1 MPGSLCAAS
10 SHRRRLWNTTERSAI
25 LKEAD
30 DLYARGNLEEALERY
45 RRVLAEDETVA
56 WAHSRT
62 GAILA
67 QLGDLDA
74 AEAHLRRAIELDPK
88 LPQAYSNLGNLDYSR
103 GAYEAALEKYK
114 KAVELDPDNP
124 TFYENLH
131 AAYKRLGKVYEA
143 VEAIKKAQRLKRS
156 QFRQEAGQDMANM
169 SGSLK
174 RRLGCLPTGVL
185 LALAVLGL
193 ALPLSEPAGG
203 RSAKVGISWT

>member
-1 MPGSLCAAS
+1 ME
-10 SHRRRLWNTTERSAI
+10 NEERSGI

-30 DLYARGNLEEALERY
+30 DLYAKGRLEEALERY
-45 RRVLAEDETVA
+45 RQVLAEDETVA
-56 WAHSRT
+56 WAHSRI

-74 AEAHLRRAIELDPK
+74 AEVHLRRAIELDPK
-88 LPQAYSNLGNLDYSR
+88 LPQAYSNLGNIDYSR

-156 QFRQEAGQDMANM
+156 QFRQEAGQDMARL
-169 SGSLK
+169 SGSVK
-174 RRLGCLPTGVL
+174 RRLGCLPAGVL

-193 ALPLSEPAGG
+193 AALL
-203 RSAKVGISWT
+203 

>member
-1 MPGSLCAAS
+1 MEHEEL
-10 SHRRRLWNTTERSAI
+10 SAI

-30 DLYARGNLEEALERY
+30 ALYARGKLEEALELY
-45 RRVLAEDETVA
+45 RRVLAEDDTVA

-88 LPQAYSNLGNLDYSR
+88 LPQAYSNLGNVDYTR

-114 KAVELDPDNP
+114 KAVELDPSNP

-131 AAYKRLGKVYEA
+131 AAYKRLGKIYEA
-143 VEAIKKAQRLKRS
+143 VEAIKKAQQLKRL
-156 QFRQEAGQDMANM
+156 QVREQADRDMAQLQ
-169 SGSLK
+169 GSVK
-174 RRLGCLPTGVL
+174 RRLGCLPGAVL
-185 LALAVLGL
+185 LALAALG
-193 ALPLSEPAGG
+193 
-203 RSAKVGISWT
+203 WTFIV